1 VHISRDVIFDEI
13 VFPFASL
20 HPNAGEQLK
29 AEILLLHPTLRTIHG
44 GARVDMPDMSNS
56 ANIIPKSY
64 AETGGSGEEMSA
76 NRGQSNIVQGD
87 GIQRAMDH
95 ISVDNPGASFRAD
108 PVPAATTKSDSE
120 SPSGSV
126 RAVVPGGSSSGLA
139 HAVVPGESLVVPIPG
154 SSMQPA
160 QVIVTES
167 GRVAGT
173 LDLMPSG
180 TSDIAPLG
188 SSAPSQSMVETD
200 VVWPKTRLQNNI
212 HHPKVYTDGT
222 VRYAFL
228 TTADEPKSVAEALSL
243 AHWWEAM
250 EDEYQALQWNK
261 TWHLVPSDLA
271 SNIIDCKWVFK
282 VKRKQD
288 GLVHRYKTR
297 HVAKGFKQ
305 CYGINYGDT
314 FSPIVKVA
322 MIRLVLSLAVSHGWC
337 LRQMDVSNA
346 FLHGILEEDI
356 FMRHPHGSEDPG
368 KPNHVCKMDKAL
380 CGLKQTPGVWY
391 SRLSVKLKQLGF
403 SLSKVD
409 TSLFIY
415 NKNGVTIF
423 LLIYVD
429 GIIVTSSSSAAVD
442 ALLRDLNDEF
452 ALKDLGKLHYFLGI
466 QVMARGDELV
476 LSQEKYVA
484 GLLERVGMK
493 NCKPVGTPLATS
505 EKLSIE
511 GGTRFGEEDSMKYRS
526 IISALQYITLTW
538 PNLSL

>member
-1 VHISRDVIFDEI
+1 
-13 VFPFASL
+13 
-20 HPNAGEQLK
+20 
-29 AEILLLHPTLRTIHG
+29 
-44 GARVDMPDMSNS
+44 
-56 ANIIPKSY
+56 
-64 AETGGSGEEMSA
+64 
-76 NRGQSNIVQGD
+76 
-87 GIQRAMDH
+87 
-95 ISVDNPGASFRAD
+95 
-108 PVPAATTKSDSE
+108 
-120 SPSGSV
+120 
-126 RAVVPGGSSSGLA
+126 
-139 HAVVPGESLVVPIPG
+139 
-154 SSMQPA
+154 
-160 QVIVTES
+160 
-167 GRVAGT
+167 
-173 LDLMPSG
+173 
-180 TSDIAPLG
+180 
-188 SSAPSQSMVETD
+188 
-200 VVWPKTRLQNNI
+200 
-212 HHPKVYTDGT
+212 
-222 VRYAFL
+222 
-228 TTADEPKSVAEALSL
+228 
-243 AHWWEAM
+243 M

-305 CYGINYGDT
+305 RYGINYGDT

-337 LRQMDVSNA
+337 LTQMDVSNA
-346 FLHGILEEDI
+346 FLHGILEEDV
-356 FMRHPHGSEDPG
+356 FMRHPHGSEDPR
-368 KPNHVCKMDKAL
+368 KPNHVCKLYKAL
-380 CGLKQTPGVWY
+380 YGLKQTPGVWY

-526 IISALQYITLTW
+526 IISALQYITLAR